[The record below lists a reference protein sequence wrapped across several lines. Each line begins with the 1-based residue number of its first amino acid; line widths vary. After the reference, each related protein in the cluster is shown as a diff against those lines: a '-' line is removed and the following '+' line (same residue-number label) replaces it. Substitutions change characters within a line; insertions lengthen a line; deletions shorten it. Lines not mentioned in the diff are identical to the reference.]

1 MVHKAEDRRQYSQTK
16 RLHHRSP
23 QENGQDSQN
32 DFSHTSGQVIGS
44 NIGPVAGARIIEER
58 EIASTMMPDTG
69 NVHQLLHRYGIERKG
84 HPHLAAID
92 ATLQFAQAPDAAN
105 EIDAFIRAQIFDT

>member
-1 MVHKAEDRRQYSQTK
+1 MDNQARAELRLEPRRL
-16 RLHHRSP
+16 RRH
-23 QENGQDSQN
+23 D
-32 DFSHTSGQVIGS
+32 I
-44 NIGPVAGARIIEER
+44 ARI
-58 EIASTMMPDTG
+58 G